1 MIHVELDSQ
10 YLLIYFIIL
19 VIFVGFYI
27 YLELRIK

>member
-19 VIFVGFYI
+19 VIFVGLYI